1 MTEIHLVLGGAR
13 SGKSAYS
20 EQLALDSDDQLYYV
34 ATAQSY
40 DDEMRQRIQRHQQD
54 RNKRFHSIEEPVELS
69 QCIQELC
76 CAGNTI
82 VVDCLTL
89 WMSNL
94 LMHER
99 ENMAARSQALINTLV
114 NAQGRI
120 ILVSNEISMGVIPLG
135 ESNRHFVDELGRLHQ
150 GIARVA
156 QHVTLM
162 VAGIPSVIK

>member
-1 MTEIHLVLGGAR
+1 MREIHLVLGGAR

-20 EQLALDSDDQLYYV
+20 EQLALGSKDTLHYI
-34 ATAQSY
+34 ATAQAF
-40 DDEMRQRIQRHQQD
+40 DDEMQTRIQRHQAD
-54 RNKRFHSIEEPVELS
+54 RSARFHTLEEPIELS
-69 QCIQELC
+69 RRISELSVP
-76 CAGNTI
+76 GHTI

-94 LMHER
+94 LMCEP
-99 ENMAARSQALINTLV
+99 ENMATRSQTLIDALKSSK
-114 NAQGRI
+114 GRV

-135 ESNRHFVDELGRLHQ
+135 ESNRRFVDELGRLHQ
-150 GIARVA
+150 GIAREA